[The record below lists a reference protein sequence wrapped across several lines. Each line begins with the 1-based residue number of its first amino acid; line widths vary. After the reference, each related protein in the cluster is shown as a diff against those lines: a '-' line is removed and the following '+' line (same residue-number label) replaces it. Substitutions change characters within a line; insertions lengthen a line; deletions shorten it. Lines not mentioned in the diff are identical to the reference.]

1 MSESAGDITGS
12 PAIEKFLTAIQTATI
27 PACDAWSAD
36 ATLDATVPNWRLHAT
51 GADAIRAEY
60 ARWFAD
66 PGQFGELRRYPV
78 HADGGRARS
87 WSTRS
92 AGPRTACRTPPIT
105 CTCSRCAMI

>member
-1 MSESAGDITGS
+1 MSISPTTSGS
-12 PAIEKFLTAIQTATI
+12 PAISPTASGSPAVDKFLHAIQTATI

-78 HADGGRARS
+78 RRGR
-87 WSTRS
+87 
-92 AGPRTACRTPPIT
+92 GPERDR
-105 CTCSRCAMI
+105 